1 MGILIEHI
9 DMASFIMILTASS
22 LPPSLCRQRME
33 EEAALLSQVR
43 SHAELHQQSPIF
55 DYNAGPAI
63 FQQESPLTRWAL
75 INHNHN

>member
-1 MGILIEHI
+1 
-9 DMASFIMILTASS
+9 
-22 LPPSLCRQRME
+22 ME

-75 INHNHN
+75 MSPVAETELYFK